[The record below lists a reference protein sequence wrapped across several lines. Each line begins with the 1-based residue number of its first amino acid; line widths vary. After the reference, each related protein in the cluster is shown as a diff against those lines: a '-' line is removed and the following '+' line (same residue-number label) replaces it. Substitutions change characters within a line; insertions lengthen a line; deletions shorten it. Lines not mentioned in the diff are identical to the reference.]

1 MSKNVLPMFS
11 FRSFMVSYFIF
22 KSLSYFDFI
31 VVYSVREYCNL
42 IDLHEAVQLF

>member
-1 MSKNVLPMFS
+1 M
-11 FRSFMVSYFIF
+11 SYFIF

-31 VVYSVREYCNL
+31 VVYGVRKYCNL